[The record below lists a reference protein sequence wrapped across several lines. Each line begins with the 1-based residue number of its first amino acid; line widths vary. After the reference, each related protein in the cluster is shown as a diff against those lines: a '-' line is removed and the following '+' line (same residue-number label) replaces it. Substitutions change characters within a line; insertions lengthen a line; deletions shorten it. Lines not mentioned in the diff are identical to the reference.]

1 MSKTAEFLQLTCANI
16 DVLYQT
22 KQEMSVVTHES
33 LSRLV
38 LDWMKRQLTEETMNL
53 NQLLERT
60 HLLYLAL
67 DNSLQDCSDLPPG
80 HESES
85 DLVQDY
91 KRLVLK
97 CPNNKGRRKQLGAP
111 VRPRVLIYS
120 RDIGQ
125 REDRNDGTEPDW
137 NLIGSAKVSENTFL
151 ALVTL
156 NGLLTRVS
164 VQLRL
169 NLPPT
174 TPSPVHAPEK
184 VAGIVGMSLQL
195 SRSNTSSS
203 GSINA
208 KCEEDPLNQQ
218 PELFCEVATM
228 SGPKCGLGVAEWD
241 GKLLVCGGYD
251 RGECLR
257 SVESYDPELN
267 AWTNQSNMGE
277 ARGRVQISVV
287 NNIVYAVGGSNGRC
301 IRTER
306 RFTIELVIHF
316 MRASIFLQVQL
327 NWILSNA
334 WNRTAKNGTNAA
346 NCHWPEA
353 MLACARC
360 TAAFIAS
367 AAGMAKSVL
376 NSATSIVRLKTN
388 GHRYRR

>member
-1 MSKTAEFLQLTCANI
+1 MNTHFVLFQFDAVSKTAEFLQLACANI

-38 LDWMKRQLTEETMNL
+38 LDWMKRQLTEETLNL

-97 CPNNKGRRKQLGAP
+97 CPSNKGRRKQLGAP

-125 REDRNDGTEPDW
+125 NEDNGSDTDSDW
-137 NLIGSAKVSENTFL
+137 NLIGSAKAGENTFL
-151 ALVTL
+151 SLVTL
-156 NGLLTRVS
+156 DGVLARVS

-184 VAGIVGMSLQL
+184 GVAIGVSIGAQL

-208 KCEEDPLNQQ
+208 KSDDELNQQ
-218 PELFCEVATM
+218 PELFCEVAAM
-228 SGPKCGLGVAEWD
+228 SGPKCGLGVAEWN
-241 GKLLVCGGYD
+241 GRLVVCGGYN

-257 SVESYDPELN
+257 SVESYDPQANE
-267 AWTNQSNMGE
+267 WSNQPNMGE

-287 NNIVYAVGGSNGRC
+287 NDIVYAVGGSNG
-301 IRTER
+301 IK
-306 RFTIELVIHF
+306 
-316 MRASIFLQVQL
+316 MQ
-327 NWILSNA
+327 
-334 WNRTAKNGTNAA
+334 
-346 NCHWPEA
+346 
-353 MLACARC
+353 
-360 TAAFIAS
+360 
-367 AAGMAKSVL
+367 
-376 NSATSIVRLKTN
+376 
-388 GHRYRR
+388 

>member
-1 MSKTAEFLQLTCANI
+1 
-16 DVLYQT
+16 
-22 KQEMSVVTHES
+22 MSVVTHES

-38 LDWMKRQLTEETMNL
+38 LDWMKRQLTEETMQM

-120 RDIGQ
+120 REIGQ
-125 REDRNDGTEPDW
+125 CENRSGCIEPDW
-137 NLIGSAKVSENTFL
+137 HLVGSAKVGENTFL

-184 VAGIVGMSLQL
+184 VTGIVGMSSQL

-208 KCEEDPLNQQ
+208 KCDDELNQQ

-287 NNIVYAVGGSNGRC
+287 NNIVYAVGGSNGKSIQSGNRNS
-301 IRTER
+301 
-306 RFTIELVIHF
+306 IEY
-316 MRASIFLQVQL
+316 
-327 NWILSNA
+327 
-334 WNRTAKNGTNAA
+334 
-346 NCHWPEA
+346 
-353 MLACARC
+353 
-360 TAAFIAS
+360 
-367 AAGMAKSVL
+367 
-376 NSATSIVRLKTN
+376 SIVRVRAFFRHN
-388 GHRYRR
+388 

>member
-1 MSKTAEFLQLTCANI
+1 MCANI

-38 LDWMKRQLTEETMNL
+38 LDWMKRQLTEETMNM

-120 RDIGQ
+120 REIGQ
-125 REDRNDGTEPDW
+125 REDRTDYTEPDW
-137 NLIGSAKVSENTFL
+137 NLIGSAKVGENTFL
-151 ALVTL
+151 ALITL

-174 TPSPVHAPEK
+174 TPSPVHAITEK
-184 VAGIVGMSLQL
+184 VTGIIGMSSQL
-195 SRSNTSSS
+195 SHSNTSSS

-208 KCEEDPLNQQ
+208 KCENDLNQQ

-287 NNIVYAVGGSNGRC
+287 NNIVYAVGGSNGKYCSSHCRRHS
-301 IRTER
+301 IEWKLFRRT
-306 RFTIELVIHF
+306 FAF
-316 MRASIFLQVQL
+316 SQVQL
-327 NWILSNA
+327 NWIQSND
-334 WNRTAKNGTNAA
+334 WNKMARNGTNAVSYR
-346 NCHWPEA
+346 WPEA
-353 MLACARC
+353 MLACARY
-360 TAAFIAS
+360 TIEFIAS
-367 AAGMAKSVL
+367 AVGMVKLVSNSV
-376 NSATSIVRLKTN
+376 TSIVRLKTN
-388 GHRYRR
+388 GHQYRH